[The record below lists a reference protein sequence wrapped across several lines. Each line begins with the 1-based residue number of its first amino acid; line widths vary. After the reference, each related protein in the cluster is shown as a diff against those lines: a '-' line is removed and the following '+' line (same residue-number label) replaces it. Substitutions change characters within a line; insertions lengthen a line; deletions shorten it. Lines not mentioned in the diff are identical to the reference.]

1 MGLLDDIK
9 SAADQ
14 HEDQVEAVIDKAGD
28 AVDQATELRAVLLR
42 PARDPTDV
50 VLVVLAEVGRV
61 RTGNRA
67 LLPHPGDGNRGV
79 ETAGEGDADPLA
91 RWQ

>member
-28 AVDQATELRAVLLR
+28 AVDQATEKKY
-42 PARDPTDV
+42 
-50 VLVVLAEVGRV
+50 VGQVDRV
-61 RTGNRA
+61 QGFLKEKIGKPEA
-67 LLPHPGDGNRGV
+67 K
-79 ETAGEGDADPLA
+79 
-91 RWQ
+91 

>member
-28 AVDQATELRAVLLR
+28 AWRVSRRGSTGLTSPLESCMLAAGGAAHR
-42 PARDPTDV
+42 P
-50 VLVVLAEVGRV
+50 EE
-61 RTGNRA
+61 TG
-67 LLPHPGDGNRGV
+67 
-79 ETAGEGDADPLA
+79 PL
-91 RWQ
+91 QIY

>member
-28 AVDQATELRAVLLR
+28 AVDQATEK
-42 PARDPTDV
+42 TS
-50 VLVVLAEVGRV
+50 VGQV
-61 RTGNRA
+61 DQVQGFLKEKIGKPEA
-67 LLPHPGDGNRGV
+67 K
-79 ETAGEGDADPLA
+79 
-91 RWQ
+91 

>member
-28 AVDQATELRAVLLR
+28 AVDQATEKKYGGQVDQVQGFLKEKIGKPEAK
-42 PARDPTDV
+42 
-50 VLVVLAEVGRV
+50 
-61 RTGNRA
+61 
-67 LLPHPGDGNRGV
+67 
-79 ETAGEGDADPLA
+79 
-91 RWQ
+91 

>member
-28 AVDQATELRAVLLR
+28 AVDQATEKK
-42 PARDPTDV
+42 
-50 VLVVLAEVGRV
+50 
-61 RTGNRA
+61 
-67 LLPHPGDGNRGV
+67 
-79 ETAGEGDADPLA
+79 
-91 RWQ
+91 

>member
-28 AVDQATELRAVLLR
+28 AVDQAT
-42 PARDPTDV
+42 DNKY
-50 VLVVLAEVGRV
+50 VGQV
-61 RTGNRA
+61 DQAQDFLKDKIGN
-67 LLPHPGDGNRGV
+67 
-79 ETAGEGDADPLA
+79 
-91 RWQ
+91 